1 MSGAR
6 CWVEAWYL
14 REAEKTSVH
23 LSLHVKSQK
32 ESLSATPSQM
42 TSSKL
47 NVPKCCF
54 LCISL
59 SLLPIPSYSLWLL
72 LNNPRFPSCQLVAS
86 GTSWPMVYLILLH
99 SGFRAWSDILQHK
112 SCTATYHAV
121 SFLRIASCILLT
133 EGTGKERGHFYEV
146 SETVIQWK
154 KLWRVYQIHAV
165 RREHRIYREHYWT
178 SQQ

>member
-1 MSGAR
+1 M
-6 CWVEAWYL
+6 
-14 REAEKTSVH
+14 
-23 LSLHVKSQK
+23 KSQK

-133 EGTGKERGHFYEV
+133 REMEKMVDFYEISSNYHTMGQTQKV
-146 SETVIQWK
+146 SNKQRSK
-154 KLWRVYQIHAV
+154 AGHRVSQ
-165 RREHRIYREHYWT
+165 EHYW
-178 SQQ
+178 QWI